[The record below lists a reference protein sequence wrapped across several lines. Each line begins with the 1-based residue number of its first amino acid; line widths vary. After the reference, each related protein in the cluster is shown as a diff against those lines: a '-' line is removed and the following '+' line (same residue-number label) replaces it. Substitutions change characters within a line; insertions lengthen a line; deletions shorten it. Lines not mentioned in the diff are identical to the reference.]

1 MNAQSSFKKELAF
14 TIIIIL
20 FGIIL
25 LFLDKW
31 NTLGFVRSGIS
42 YSMGPVSLVG
52 EEMGDKIS
60 SYFDNFVNIGDI
72 VKENEDLKVQLIEEK
87 IKSASSLEL
96 LAENEILKTQLSL
109 KNKEK
114 EYVIGNVLTSDSTD
128 YIRIDEGSKSGIAVG
143 DIALVG
149 NFFVGI
155 VEYVDELG
163 SRIKLPTST
172 NSYLSVNILKYD
184 ENRGLD
190 GYIKNKVVSRGVMNG
205 SAEGIK
211 VENITMN
218 SDVSEGDV
226 IFVNDSSVGD
236 MLVIGYVVGLS
247 SNPASIS
254 RTCFVST
261 IVDYDILSKI
271 LVRIN

>member
-236 MLVIGYVVGLS
+236 MLVVGYVVGLS

>member
-1 MNAQSSFKKELAF
+1 MNAQSSLKKELAF
-14 TIIIIL
+14 TIVMVL
-20 FGIIL
+20 FGIVF

-31 NTLGFVRSGIS
+31 NNLGFIRSGIS
-42 YSMGPVSLVG
+42 YSIGPVSLAG
-52 EEMGDKIS
+52 EEMGSKIS

-72 VKENEDLKVQLIEEK
+72 VKENEELKVQLIEEK
-87 IKSASSLEL
+87 IKNASSLEL
-96 LAENEILKTQLSL
+96 LAENELFKTQLTL

-114 EYVIGNVLTSDSTD
+114 EYVMGNVLTSDSKD
-128 YIRIDEGSKSGIAVG
+128 YIRIDEGAKSGITVG
-143 DIALVG
+143 DVAVVG

-155 VEYVDELG
+155 VEYVDEFG
-163 SRIKLPTST
+163 SRIKLPTSA

-184 ENRGLD
+184 ENSGLD
-190 GYIKNKVVSRGVMNG
+190 GYLKNKVVSRGVMNG

-218 SDVSEGDV
+218 SDVSEGDI

-236 MLVIGYVVGLS
+236 MLVVGYVVGLS
-247 SNPASIS
+247 NNPASIS

-261 IVDYDILSKI
+261 IVDYDNLSKI
-271 LVRIN
+271 FVRIN

>member
-184 ENRGLD
+184 ENRELD

-236 MLVIGYVVGLS
+236 MLVVGYVVGLS

-261 IVDYDILSKI
+261 IVDYDILSKV

>member
-1 MNAQSSFKKELAF
+1 MNAQGSFKKELAF
-14 TIIIIL
+14 TIVMVL
-20 FGIIL
+20 FGIVF

-31 NTLGFVRSGIS
+31 NNLGFIRSGIS
-42 YSMGPVSLVG
+42 YSIGPVSLVG
-52 EEMGDKIS
+52 EEMGSKIS

-72 VKENEDLKVQLIEEK
+72 VKENEELKVQLIEEK
-87 IKSASSLEL
+87 IRNASSLEL
-96 LAENEILKTQLSL
+96 LAENELFKTQLTL

-114 EYVIGNVLTSDSTD
+114 EYVMGNVLTSDSKD
-128 YIRIDEGSKSGIAVG
+128 YIRIDEGAKSGITVG
-143 DIALVG
+143 DVAVVG

-155 VEYVDELG
+155 VEYVDEFG
-163 SRIKLPTST
+163 SRIKLPTSA

-184 ENRGLD
+184 ENSGLD
-190 GYIKNKVVSRGVMNG
+190 GYLKNKVVSRGVMNG

-218 SDVSEGDV
+218 SDVSEGDI

-236 MLVIGYVVGLS
+236 MLVVGYVVGLS
-247 SNPASIS
+247 NNPASIS

-261 IVDYDILSKI
+261 IVDYDNLSKI
-271 LVRIN
+271 FVRIN

>member
-128 YIRIDEGSKSGIAVG
+128 YIRIDEGAKSGIAVG

-236 MLVIGYVVGLS
+236 MLVVGYVVGLS